1 MGIYSRNKRVGLVH
15 RNKLRAMI
23 LPRLRVGCRV
33 PTAAFLGRLLRIN
46 PSEAWR
52 HMRRVLAE
60 AGVVTETRGGWR
72 ARRVFVVAMRN
83 DNQGKSA

>member
-1 MGIYSRNKRVGLVH
+1 MGMYSRNKRAGLAH

-52 HMRRVLAE
+52 HMRRVLDE
-60 AGVVTETRGGWR
+60 AGVVTETRGGWGN
-72 ARRVFVVAMRN
+72 RRVFVVAI
-83 DNQGKSA
+83 QGGGHAR